1 MRFRGARRAFPV
13 DAGAMPC
20 CAAWLARGLVFSR
33 KSTRLAF
40 GCSRRAQGVRQVR
53 LECVKKDHHIVLINV
68 AHQTLAENLAIQEP
82 CGSAPKAESCK
93 EACRRLRSTGTQL
106 AQDCARPSLE
116 ERKSCRRRLKLLTGA
131 RAGVRPA
138 GKGLATSRERVLRGA
153 VATRPAK
160 RRQRSLRPCD

>member
-1 MRFRGARRAFPV
+1 MVNGTGKRGAARAAP
-13 DAGAMPC
+13 AGC
-20 CAAWLARGLVFSR
+20 RLGHIKCADELSNAAPF
-33 KSTRLAF
+33 K
-40 GCSRRAQGVRQVR
+40 
-53 LECVKKDHHIVLINV
+53 
-68 AHQTLAENLAIQEP
+68 QTW
-82 CGSAPKAESCK
+82 GSE
-93 EACRRLRSTGTQL
+93 RSSGTQL
-106 AQDCARPSLE
+106 VQDCARPSLE